1 MVCPKNP
8 CKPQGSSSSSSKR
21 SNEKLRAAGGYS
33 CTSGRVPS
41 PPRAAASQCL
51 PPVFIIRP
59 NTTTNLV
66 DLSPCQLLRCCQ
78 RLRQRAGLA
87 LCPSEPGARSERPR
101 APPRTNPGSGSGGKA
116 AVWDPR
122 VQMAGEEDTLRT
134 PCSSLSPPAASRDCN
149 RRAGFYYDELL
160 KKCINC
166 TTICGQH
173 PRQCAPTC
181 ESKAARKGR
190 QSGDVGQDPPGLG
203 WKRSQVM
210 GPKLGKGA
218 AKPLPFVLGGLRGCA
233 LPWDWDRG
241 KEKQNICLSCFLC
254 HTSPS
259 RGAFYR
265 PVLWLYQPGAASA
278 AEFLTLL
285 SCLQPLGRGSGRG
298 RVIFPEIC
306 NSHIGV
312 ETRSLEKGEE
322 WE

>member
-8 CKPQGSSSSSSKR
+8 CKPQGSSSSSSSKR
-21 SNEKLRAAGGYS
+21 SNEKLRAAGGCS
-33 CTSGRVPS
+33 CTSGCVPS

-66 DLSPCQLLRCCQ
+66 DLSPCQPLRCCQ

-87 LCPSEPGARSERPR
+87 LRPSEPGARSERPR
-101 APPRTNPGSGSGGKA
+101 AHPRMNPGAGSGGKA

-190 QSGDVGQDPPGLG
+190 QSGGVGRDPPGLS

-210 GPKLGKGA
+210 GPKLGKGQQT
-218 AKPLPFVLGGLRGCA
+218 PFPSSWGGCVVVRCHGTGTGEKKSRTSASSVFFVTQLHHAGCFT
-233 LPWDWDRG
+233 D
-241 KEKQNICLSCFLC
+241 LSFGS
-254 HTSPS
+254 TSQEQHQQLNFSP
-259 RGAFYR
+259 
-265 PVLWLYQPGAASA
+265 
-278 AEFLTLL
+278 
-285 SCLQPLGRGSGRG
+285 C
-298 RVIFPEIC
+298 
-306 NSHIGV
+306 
-312 ETRSLEKGEE
+312 
-322 WE
+322 